1 MLSSAGNAIPDSKAF
16 LFSSNFTF
24 TWQPAAGSTCTKLSM
39 SAHFANHKAQF
50 FRHNSRNECLTR
62 ESESDITHKRGKMDS
77 TNPVFA
83 PRRAVFRSNWA
94 IIRNIEQLF
103 GRRKNCDDCVASSH
117 TWWLWWWISMMLIR
131 FHFGYT
137 LNLNPHHLEVDISY
151 IIHIYVYMSCNVQSE
166 MTLLSIPGFIKLRS

>member
-1 MLSSAGNAIPDSKAF
+1 MFLPWQCFEAQISLSLSQMLSSAGNAIPDSKAF
-16 LFSSNFTF
+16 LCSSNFTF
-24 TWQPAAGSTCTKLSM
+24 TWQRAASSTCTKLSM

-117 TWWLWWWISMMLIR
+117 TWWLLVMDQWEANKVSLWMQ
-131 FHFGYT
+131 
-137 LNLNPHHLEVDISY
+137 LES
-151 IIHIYVYMSCNVQSE
+151 
-166 MTLLSIPGFIKLRS
+166 